1 MTRRALKW
9 IGVGL
14 AVSFAIPIGVTAYHA
29 RQDEDAYR
37 EQLRLA
43 RTEGIP
49 VTAAEYVALIPRVP
63 DAQNAGSL
71 YRQLKT
77 NLKGASQLSELTELA
92 AWRPTSETIDAAR
105 AALAGHAR
113 GLELAEEAARRPH
126 CWFDRQWDGYA
137 TLFPELADMKRPAQL
152 LGLRG
157 SVAAFEGNA
166 DAALADAKRILVIAS
181 HAGEE
186 PHAISR
192 LVRES
197 IWMIALR
204 HLASWAP
211 THPDIRAY
219 KEALSDAIAAFPKP
233 DVRAEHLDEAYS
245 ILWLVDNAETKQGQE
260 KLGLKPEDV
269 PKGAEVVFPLLLSQ
283 SKNRIK
289 IVQALRDCWAAYGLP
304 TGSREVSLEEAR
316 RHLAEGM
323 LAFPTAAMVYERL
336 GSGVDDGD
344 RESNWQA
351 RRKMWIA
358 LSRALSGK
366 EIARSISVK
375 GLASPYDGTPLR
387 YDYDGRRILIEVS
400 GPNPIR
406 LELPRSKR

>member
-1 MTRRALKW
+1 MTRRALRW

-14 AVSFAIPIGVTAYHA
+14 AVSFAIPIGITAYHA

-43 RTEGIP
+43 RAEGIP

-63 DAQNAGSL
+63 DAQNAASL

-77 NLKGASQLSELTELA
+77 NLKGASQLSELTEMA
-92 AWRPTSETIDAAR
+92 AWHPTPEAIDAAR
-105 AALAGHAR
+105 AALAGHVR
-113 GLELAEEAARRPH
+113 SLELAEEAARRPH

-137 TLFPELADMKRPAQL
+137 TLFPELADMKRAAQL

-157 SVAAFEGNA
+157 SVATFEGKE
-166 DAALADAKRILVIAS
+166 DAALADTKRILVIAI

-186 PHAISR
+186 PHAIAR

-197 IWMIALR
+197 IWIIALR
-204 HLASWAP
+204 HLASWAA
-211 THPDIRAY
+211 THPNSKAY
-219 KEALSDAIAAFPKP
+219 KVALSEAIAAFPEP

-269 PKGAEVVFPLLLSQ
+269 PKGAEVIFPLLLSQ
-283 SKNRIK
+283 SKSRIK
-289 IVQALRDCWAAYGLP
+289 IVKALRDCWAAYALP
-304 TGSREVSLEEAR
+304 ATSGAVSLEEAR
-316 RHLAEGM
+316 RHLAEAM
-323 LAFPTAAMVYERL
+323 LAFPTAAVMWERL
-336 GSGVDDGD
+336 GAGVDDGD

-351 RRKMWIA
+351 RRTMWVA

-366 EIARSISVK
+366 EIARSISVE

-400 GPNPIR
+400 GPTPIR
-406 LELPRSKR
+406 LELPRPKR